1 MLLVSILFT
10 GVTFSRYTM
19 STTGDVALS
28 LARFSCRYELNTI
41 SSQSFPNTNYWLSN
55 KTPGNGQEGGETGE
69 GDATATAT
77 STARSMR
84 FDMANFD
91 TENGKTIVS
100 QVDVRG
106 YIKFTLP
113 ALLADHITLQLAYVD
128 PKASG
133 SAETETYNYNPEI
146 VLGELIY
153 EKEENESAGTSI
165 PDSAGTSIPTLT
177 NTYEVYNNETL
188 DTSTFTPYYG
198 IDKRA
203 TEGTYSVSGTLKKDA
218 ATRRI
223 SLNEID
229 DNGTPD
235 DTSDD
240 TPEAVPYMTI
250 TAESRTAKYA
260 VGFQRG
266 NSNDKFRS
274 QLYLDL
280 EKTMDYYTIVI
291 NDPNMVFKAN
301 TTNDAGQIVGQKKTF
316 VLYMTL
322 ASSISDYSHD
332 MWQGTH
338 DDENNDGKCDNCGA
352 EMIKKPCENHVDST
366 EHNHEKCPDCG
377 YCLGHDKYSDIYL
390 NNTITTDSAGIVT
403 GGKEQKDGHC
413 DYCGMVIDE
422 ATTATKHV
430 DEKSSNGNTPDD
442 HCDYCGLYIG
452 SDSATHDGHIDFNG
466 HCDVCGVYLAMDSRV
481 TKVGPNG
488 EEEVTDYNKLI
499 TEPTTDYY
507 FDGAKITGWHFEQ
520 QVTAAE
526 NTGGTTGDGQEG
538 EQSASQNTGDT
549 TGDGQEGEQ
558 SALERVRINCA
569 YNDGGYTVTF
579 DHVAPIAPGED
590 ANFVHSILNKNNG
603 TLLTLPV
610 TAADDGKILTALQS
624 IGKQLT
630 GKYICNNT
638 NKDGNQNMAVTF
650 DLSGLSADPFE
661 NTETEGGDGY
671 IMYGVLSRSYDVT
684 LTALFEQASE
694 TPAQGGETS

>member
-91 TENGKTIVS
+91 TENDKTIVS

-128 PKASG
+128 PN
-133 SAETETYNYNPEI
+133 AEADTYIYNPEI

-153 EKEENESAGTSI
+153 TAAGNS
-165 PDSAGTSIPTLT
+165 SGIPTLT
-177 NTYEVYNNETL
+177 DTYKDYGEGTQLETK
-188 DTSTFTPYYG
+188 DFTPYYG

-203 TEGTYSVSGTLKKDA
+203 TEGTYSVSGTLEDVGG
-218 ATRRI
+218 RI
-223 SLNEID
+223 SLNKIE
-229 DNGTPD
+229 NGVT
-235 DTSDD
+235 
-240 TPEAVPYMTI
+240 EAVPYMTI
-250 TAESRTAKYA
+250 TRESRTAKYA

-291 NDPNMVFKAN
+291 NDPRMVFKAKDN
-301 TTNDAGQIVGQKKTF
+301 TTNNDGQIVGQEKTF

-338 DDENNDGKCDNCGA
+338 IDDDNNGECDSCGA
-352 EMIKKPCENHVDST
+352 EMIKKPCTQVDKTHVDSD
-366 EHNHEKCPDCG
+366 NDGICDNCG

-590 ANFVHSILNKNNG
+590 ANFVHSILFDDGSGNKK
-603 TLLTLPV
+603 LLTLDV
-610 TAADDGKILTALQS
+610 VKADDGSFLTALQS
-624 IGKQLT
+624 IGGQLEQLKDMK
-630 GKYICNNT
+630 GKFICNNT
-638 NKDGNQNMAVTF
+638 NKDGNQIMAVEF
-650 DLSGLSADPFE
+650 NLSGLSADPFE
-661 NTETEGGDGY
+661 NTETEGGAGY

>member
-1 MLLVSILFT
+1 MFT

-19 STTGDVALS
+19 STTGDVAIS

-55 KTPGNGQEGGETGE
+55 KTPDNGQEGGETGE

-91 TENGKTIVS
+91 TTENGTTIVS

-113 ALLADHITLQLAYVD
+113 ALLADHITLQLAHVQHD
-128 PKASG
+128 LSG
-133 SAETETYNYNPEI
+133 SAEAETYTYNPEI

-153 EKEENESAGTSI
+153 EKDESAQ
-165 PDSAGTSIPTLT
+165 TSIPTLKD
-177 NTYEVYNNETL
+177 TYKVYNNETL

-198 IDKRA
+198 I
-203 TEGTYSVSGTLKKDA
+203 EGREAEGKYLVSGTLADSA
-218 ATRRI
+218 RRI
-223 SLNEID
+223 SLNKIIN

-240 TPEAVPYMTI
+240 TTEAVPYMTI

-266 NSNDKFRS
+266 NTNDKFRS

-280 EKTMDYYTIVI
+280 EKEMDYYTIVI
-291 NDPNMVFKAN
+291 NDPEMVFEAN
-301 TTNDAGQIVGQKKTF
+301 ATNDAGQIVGQEKTF

-322 ASSISDYSHD
+322 ASSISDYSQA

-338 DDENNDGKCDNCGA
+338 EDNDNDGKCNNCGA
-352 EMIKKPCENHVDST
+352 DMIKKPCTVGQTHVDSD
-366 EHNHEKCPDCG
+366 NDGICDNCG
-377 YCLGHDKYSDIYL
+377 FCEDDIHDILKNNTDKNAPLGHCKECPYVD
-390 NNTITTDSAGIVT
+390 NNSAEVR
-403 GGKEQKDGHC
+403 
-413 DYCGMVIDE
+413 
-422 ATTATKHV
+422 HV
-430 DEKSSNGNTPDD
+430 DLKDSSGRNTPDD
-442 HCDYCGLYIG
+442 HCDYCGLFIG

-466 HCDVCGVYLAMDSRV
+466 HCKVCGQYLATDNSLV
-481 TKVGPNG
+481 TKVVATGDVIK
-488 EEEVTDYNKLI
+488 VTDYNQLI
-499 TEPTTDYY
+499 TDPATNYY

-520 QVTAAE
+520 QVTA
-526 NTGGTTGDGQEG
+526 GGTNEDGQA
-538 EQSASQNTGDT
+538 ASQNTGDT

-569 YNDGGYTVTF
+569 YNDDGGYTVTF

-590 ANFVHSILNKNNG
+590 ANFVHSILVNDNGNKK
-603 TLLTLPV
+603 LLTLDV
-610 TAADDGKILTALQS
+610 VKADDGSILTALQS
-624 IGKQLT
+624 IGTQLT
-630 GKYICNNT
+630 GEYICNNT
-638 NKDGNQNMAVTF
+638 NMDGDMAVTF

-661 NTETEGGDGY
+661 NKEGGAGY

>member
-1 MLLVSILFT
+1 MFT

-69 GDATATAT
+69 GEATATAT

-91 TENGKTIVS
+91 TTENGVVIS

-113 ALLADHITLQLAYVD
+113 AQLADHITLQLAHVQHD
-128 PKASG
+128 LSG
-133 SAETETYNYNPEI
+133 SAEAETYTYNPEI

-153 EKEENESAGTSI
+153 KEDE
-165 PDSAGTSIPTLT
+165 SAGTSIPTLT
-177 NTYEVYNNETL
+177 REYEEYNEGSTL
-188 DTSTFTPYYG
+188 DTSKFTPYYG
-198 IDKRA
+198 I
-203 TEGTYSVSGTLKKDA
+203 EGREAEGKYLVSGTLKKEEA
-218 ATRRI
+218 KTRRI
-223 SLNEID
+223 SLNKID
-229 DNGTPD
+229 DNGTPA

-240 TPEAVPYMTI
+240 TTEAVPYMTI

-266 NSNDKFRS
+266 NTNDKFRS

-280 EKTMDYYTIVI
+280 EKEMDYYTIVI
-291 NDPNMVFKAN
+291 NDPNMVFKATEN
-301 TTNDAGQIVGQKKTF
+301 TVSKSGQTEGQEKTF

-322 ASSISDYSHD
+322 ASSISDYGGA

-338 DDENNDGKCDNCGA
+338 VDEDNDGLCDNCGAKMIKKPCDNYEDNVLNSTGEEGKDGKCDNCGFCA
-352 EMIKKPCENHVDST
+352 DDKHEILTNNENKNAPLGHCTKCPYVDNSVEVNHVD
-366 EHNHEKCPDCG
+366 
-377 YCLGHDKYSDIYL
+377 L
-390 NNTITTDSAGIVT
+390 
-403 GGKEQKDGHC
+403 
-413 DYCGMVIDE
+413 
-422 ATTATKHV
+422 
-430 DEKSSNGNTPDD
+430 NTPDD
-442 HCDYCGLYIG
+442 HCDYCGLFIG

-466 HCDVCGVYLAMDSRV
+466 HCKVCGQYLATHSHV
-481 TKVGPNG
+481 TKGGPKAG
-488 EEEVTDYNKLI
+488 EGGATTVDDYNKLI
-499 TEPTTDYY
+499 TEPATADPATDYY

-520 QVTAAE
+520 QVAAA
-526 NTGGTTGDGQEG
+526 G
-538 EQSASQNTGDT
+538 NTGDT

-569 YNDGGYTVTF
+569 YNDNGGYTVTF

-590 ANFVHSILNKNNG
+590 ANFVHSILEKGNKE
-603 TLLTLPV
+603 LLTLNV
-610 TAADDGKILTALQS
+610 TAADGDNILPALQS
-624 IGKQLT
+624 IGGQLT
-630 GKYICNNT
+630 GTYICNNT
-638 NKDGNQNMAVTF
+638 NKDGNQSMAVTF

-661 NTETEGGDGY
+661 NTETEGGAGY

-694 TPAQGGETS
+694 TPVQGGETS

>member
-91 TENGKTIVS
+91 TTENGVVIS

-113 ALLADHITLQLAYVD
+113 AQLADHITLQLAYV
-128 PKASG
+128 KNSASG
-133 SAETETYNYNPEI
+133 SADAETYNYNPEI

-153 EKEENESAGTSI
+153 KADENAQTTIPKLTEEYNDYRDGT
-165 PDSAGTSIPTLT
+165 
-177 NTYEVYNNETL
+177 EL
-188 DTSTFTPYYG
+188 DTSDFTPYYG
-198 IDKRA
+198 I
-203 TEGTYSVSGTLKKDA
+203 EGRVAEGKYLVSGTLKDYG
-218 ATRRI
+218 RI
-223 SLNEID
+223 SLNKIIN

-240 TPEAVPYMTI
+240 TTEAVPYMTI
-250 TAESRTAKYA
+250 TRESKTAKYA

-266 NSNDKFRS
+266 NTNDKFRS

-280 EKTMDYYTIVI
+280 EKEMDYYTIVI
-291 NDPNMVFKAN
+291 NDPNMVFKATEN
-301 TTNDAGQIVGQKKTF
+301 TVSKSGQTEGQEKTF

-322 ASSISDYSHD
+322 ASSISDYGGA

-338 DDENNDGKCDNCGA
+338 IDDDNNGECDSCGA
-352 EMIKKPCENHVDST
+352 EMIITTPCGNDEDNV
-366 EHNHEKCPDCG
+366 
-377 YCLGHDKYSDIYL
+377 L
-390 NNTITTDSAGIVT
+390 NSTITDNNVT
-403 GGKEQKDGHC
+403 TGTHGQDGHC
-413 DYCGMVIDE
+413 DYCGLYIGSAEHPKGD
-422 ATTATKHV
+422 TAV
-430 DEKSSNGNTPDD
+430 DANNDS
-442 HCDYCGLYIG
+442 HCDYCGLFIG

-466 HCDVCGVYLAMDSRV
+466 HCKVCGQYLAKDKSLV

-499 TEPTTDYY
+499 TEPATGYY

-520 QVTAAE
+520 QVTAAGNTGGTTGDGQEGEQSAAE

-569 YNDGGYTVTF
+569 YNDNGGYTVTF

-590 ANFVHSILNKNNG
+590 ANFVHSILEKGNKE
-603 TLLTLPV
+603 LLTLTV
-610 TAADDGKILTALQS
+610 TAADGDNILPALQS
-624 IGKQLT
+624 IGGQLT
-630 GKYICNNT
+630 GTYICNNT
-638 NKDGNQNMAVTF
+638 NKDGNQSMAVTF
-650 DLSGLSADPFE
+650 DLSGLSADPF
-661 NTETEGGDGY
+661 NTEGGAKY

-694 TPAQGGETS
+694 APAQGGETS

>member
-55 KTPGNGQEGGETGE
+55 KTPDNGQEGGETGE

-84 FDMANFD
+84 FDMANYD

-113 ALLADHITLQLAYVD
+113 AQLADHITLQLAHVQHD
-128 PKASG
+128 LSG
-133 SAETETYNYNPEI
+133 SAEAETYTYNPEI

-153 EKEENESAGTSI
+153 KEDE
-165 PDSAGTSIPTLT
+165 SAGTSIPTLT
-177 NTYEVYNNETL
+177 DTYKDYDDGTEL

-198 IDKRA
+198 I
-203 TEGTYSVSGTLKKDA
+203 EGREAEGKYLVSGTLDKNA

-223 SLNEID
+223 SLNKID
-229 DNGTPD
+229 ENG
-235 DTSDD
+235 DT
-240 TPEAVPYMTI
+240 EAVPYMTI

-266 NSNDKFRS
+266 NTNDKFRS

-280 EKTMDYYTIVI
+280 EKEMDYYTIVI
-291 NDPNMVFKAN
+291 NDPEMVFEAAKN
-301 TTNDAGQIVGQKKTF
+301 TLSSTGQIEGQEKTF

-322 ASSISDYSHD
+322 ASSISDDYSSA

-338 DDENNDGKCDNCGA
+338 EDNDNDGKCNNCGA
-352 EMIKKPCENHVDST
+352 DMIKKPCESHADST
-366 EHNHEKCPDCG
+366 EHNHEKCSVCG
-377 YCLGHDKYSDIYL
+377 YCLGHDEHSDIYL
-390 NNTITTDSAGIVT
+390 NNTIETDSTGKVT
-403 GGKEQKDGHC
+403 GGKEGQDG
-413 DYCGMVIDE
+413 
-422 ATTATKHV
+422 
-430 DEKSSNGNTPDD
+430 

-452 SDSATHDGHIDFNG
+452 SAKHPTGDAAVDANKDGHCDYCGLFIGSDPATHDSHINFIG
-466 HCDVCGVYLAMDSRV
+466 HCSVCGLYLATDNSLV
-481 TKVGPNG
+481 TKGGPEEGVNG
-488 EEEVTDYNKLI
+488 ATAVDDYNQLI
-499 TEPTTDYY
+499 EKPATDYY

-520 QVTAAE
+520 QVAAA
-526 NTGGTTGDGQEG
+526 G
-538 EQSASQNTGDT
+538 NTGDT

-569 YNDGGYTVTF
+569 YNDNGGYTVTF

-590 ANFVHSILNKNNG
+590 ANFVHSILSEDEKGNKK
-603 TLLTLPV
+603 LLTLDV
-610 TAADDGKILTALQS
+610 TAADGDGDILTALQS
-624 IGKQLT
+624 IGEQLT
-630 GKYICNNT
+630 GEYICNNT
-638 NKDGNQNMAVTF
+638 NMDGDLAVTF
-650 DLSGLSADPFE
+650 DLSGLSADPFK
-661 NTETEGGDGY
+661 NAEGGSDKY

-694 TPAQGGETS
+694 AGAQGGETS

>member
-1 MLLVSILFT
+1 MSARTKKYPILTYLLYLLLVSILFT

-19 STTGDVALS
+19 STTGDVAIS

-69 GDATATAT
+69 GEATATAT

-91 TENGKTIVS
+91 TENGTTIVS

-113 ALLADHITLQLAYVD
+113 ALLADHITLQLAHVQHD
-128 PKASG
+128 LSG
-133 SAETETYNYNPEI
+133 SAEAETYTYNPEI

-153 EKEENESAGTSI
+153 EKDESAQ
-165 PDSAGTSIPTLT
+165 TSIPTLKD
-177 NTYEVYNNETL
+177 TYKVYNNETL

-198 IDKRA
+198 IEGREA
-203 TEGTYSVSGTLKKDA
+203 EGTYSVSGTLDKNA

-223 SLNEID
+223 SLNEIE
-229 DNGTPD
+229 NGVT
-235 DTSDD
+235 
-240 TPEAVPYMTI
+240 EAVPYMTI

-266 NSNDKFRS
+266 NTNDKFRS

-280 EKTMDYYTIVI
+280 EKEMDYYTIVI
-291 NDPNMVFKAN
+291 NDPLMVFEAN
-301 TTNDAGQIVGQKKTF
+301 ATNDAGQIVGQEKTF

-322 ASSISDYSHD
+322 ASSISDYSD
-332 MWQGTH
+332 AMWQGTH
-338 DDENNDGKCDNCGA
+338 EDNDNDGKCDNCGA
-352 EMIKKPCENHVDST
+352 EMIKKPCESHGDFTNMHD
-366 EHNHEKCPDCG
+366 KCSVCG
-377 YCLGHDKYSDIYL
+377 YCLGHDQNSDIYL
-390 NNTITTDSAGIVT
+390 NNTIETDSTGKVT
-403 GGKEQKDGHC
+403 GGTKEK
-413 DYCGMVIDE
+413 
-422 ATTATKHV
+422 
-430 DEKSSNGNTPDD
+430 DD

-452 SDSATHDGHIDFNG
+452 SDKHPTGDTAVDANKDGHCDYCGLFIGSDFATHDGHISDFNG
-466 HCDVCGVYLAMDSRV
+466 HCTVCGLYLATDNSLV
-481 TKVGPNG
+481 TKGGPNG
-488 EEEVTDYNKLI
+488 EKVTDYNKLI
-499 TEPTTDYY
+499 TDPATDYY

-520 QVTAAE
+520 QVAAAE
-526 NTGGTTGDGQEG
+526 NTGDTTGDGQEG
-538 EQSASQNTGDT
+538 GQSASQNTGDT

-569 YNDGGYTVTF
+569 YNGSGYTVTF

-590 ANFVHSILNKNNG
+590 ANFVHSILVDDNGNKE
-603 TLLTLPV
+603 LLTLTV
-610 TAADDGKILTALQS
+610 TAADGDNILPALQS
-624 IGKQLT
+624 IGGQLT
-630 GKYICNNT
+630 GTYICNNT
-638 NKDGNQNMAVTF
+638 NKDGNQSMAVTF

-661 NTETEGGDGY
+661 NKEGGAGY